1 MAIKKIIL
9 TNFKSFKNLEIELA
23 NFHILIGANA
33 SGKSNFIQ
41 IFKFLRDV
49 INLGLDNAISMQGG
63 IFYLRN
69 IKIGSFE
76 NFSMEVTSDGE
87 YGFWVRKKEKGLIGI
102 RPYETVT
109 SIEKFSNEPI
119 FIFLR

>member
-1 MAIKKIIL
+1 M
-9 TNFKSFKNLEIELA
+9 EIELG

-63 IFYLRN
+63 VFYLRN
-69 IKIGSFE
+69 IKIGSSE

-87 YGFWVRKKEKGLIGI
+87 YGFLVRNKEKRG
-102 RPYETVT
+102 
-109 SIEKFSNEPI
+109 K
-119 FIFLR
+119 

>member
-1 MAIKKIIL
+1 MAIEKIKI
-9 TNFKSFKNLEIELA
+9 TNFKSFQESEITLSKL
-23 NFHILIGANA
+23 NVLIGANA

-63 IFYLRN
+63 VFYLRN
-69 IKIGSFE
+69 IKIGSSD

-87 YGFWVRKKEKGLIGI
+87 YGFLVRKKEKEQIGI
-102 RPYETVT
+102 KTYET
-109 SIEKFSNEPI
+109 IYKFAMKFNK
-119 FIFLR
+119 